1 MKKILFLIALSL
13 PLLVSAQD
21 NSQRDNKLQS
31 LEIAYLTKE
40 LNLSPEEAQ
49 KFWPVYNKYSA
60 EMKQTLR
67 SKENDPDVLDKQQKL
82 LDIRKKYRSE
92 FLKVLSPDRVNQV
105 FTSEVK
111 FREMVRRELQD
122 RQAQKRFKKG

>member
-1 MKKILFLIALSL
+1 MKKIIFLIALCL

-60 EMKQTLR
+60 EMKETLR
-67 SKENDPDVLDKQQKL
+67 NKANDPDVLDKQQKL

>member
-1 MKKILFLIALSL
+1 MKKIIFLIAFFL

-60 EMKQTLR
+60 EMKETLR
-67 SKENDPDVLDKQQKL
+67 NKANDPDVLDKQQKL